1 MREQLIRLH
10 RVTAHCLYAAADVV
24 IPCNA
29 TFNTKW
35 EVRSTSGGFSNEIET
50 YHLCV

>member
-1 MREQLIRLH
+1 VREQLIRLH
-10 RVTAHCLYAAADVV
+10 RVMGQCLYAAADLI

-35 EVRSTSGGFSNEIET
+35 EMRRFNIP
-50 YHLCV
+50 